1 MSNGS
6 TNPSRNDAYAAAFQA
21 WYASQPSLSH
31 NVRQLS
37 NLPQSNSNNINATTI
52 GQTNSVYD
60 DIIQES
66 QKAVLR
72 HARMLQLAGY
82 LHTQP
87 SNNNSSVSNLDNDI
101 KTPKTDNR
109 STPKTGNRK
118 RKRKTL
124 QPHRSNNNNDAVDN
138 PTRNEQLPNNV
149 SLPGTLNVD
158 RGRSRGLQYK
168 KIRFVQTVADTT
180 RILFEKQYDSDE
192 EDNDTDTAEF
202 YVDDDDNNADSAESN
217 VGDGE
222 NNGSG
227 YSNPS
232 LSRGCDG
239 AVCTDRNCCYCIGG
253 GELVEIIDDND
264 DESDVIINNVSIVWG
279 QSNDIISN
287 EELLT
292 LWQSL
297 PAEQFNSMYPAWNVR
312 LQKLLS
318 RESTSIIS
326 DEELLTLWRSLP
338 AEQFNSMYQGLII
351 RLQKILCNVKFHQ
364 VEEYLDGGIRT
375 AEIHS
380 LFCAVPLHNRL
391 STEGDEMVRV
401 NDDV

>member
-1 MSNGS
+1 MIYIANIVQQSHLLA
-6 TNPSRNDAYAAAFQA
+6 SRRSQLQQL
-21 WYASQPSLSH
+21 ASHSF
-31 NVRQLS
+31 N
-37 NLPQSNSNNINATTI
+37 NSN
-52 GQTNSVYD
+52 V
-60 DIIQES
+60 
-66 QKAVLR
+66 
-72 HARMLQLAGY
+72 
-82 LHTQP
+82 
-87 SNNNSSVSNLDNDI
+87 SSLDNDI

-109 STPKTGNRK
+109 STPKTDNRK

-124 QPHRSNNNNDAVDN
+124 HDN
-138 PTRNEQLPNNV
+138 STRNEQLPHDV

-158 RGRSRGLQYK
+158 RGRSRGIQIQNK
-168 KIRFVQTVADTT
+168 KIRYVQTVTDTT
-180 RILFEKQYDSDE
+180 RILFNTDDTDE

-202 YVDDDDNNADSAESN
+202 YVDDDNSDAAESN
-217 VGDGE
+217 VGDGD

-227 YSNPS
+227 DSNPS
-232 LSRGCDG
+232 TSRGCNR
-239 AVCTDRNCCYCIGG
+239 AVCTDRHCCYCIGG
-253 GELVEIIDDND
+253 GEIVDIIDDND
-264 DESDVIINNVSIVWG
+264 DESDVIIDDVSIVWG